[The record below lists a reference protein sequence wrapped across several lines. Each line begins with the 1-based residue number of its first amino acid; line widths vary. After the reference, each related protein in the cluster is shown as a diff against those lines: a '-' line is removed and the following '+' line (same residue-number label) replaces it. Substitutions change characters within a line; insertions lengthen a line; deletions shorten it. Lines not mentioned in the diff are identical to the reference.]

1 MSKLFFLIK
10 LVQSNEDIEFID
22 DKTDDNKRQRGL
34 ALFFSDNLKY
44 KIGNKEEKSFD
55 FAIY

>member
-44 KIGNKEEKSFD
+44 KIGNKE
-55 FAIY
+55 